1 MDDHNSP
8 RATRWYEFRDRMIR
22 EHASGGCVHFG
33 AGAFGTILAAAFDAG
48 MEAERAARPS
58 VPEEGPE
65 ALREALTGCV
75 AVMERIEWRE
85 GVWCVARCSGF
96 PGVHGSERAGGTER
110 CKYATALDAA
120 RAALAVPESGG
131 RP

>member
-65 ALREALTGCV
+65 ALREALVTLVRRYVREDEEAPGELRWGHHIAEDGTDLGMDPHDF
-75 AVMERIEWRE
+75 AVEADRLLR
-85 GVWCVARCSGF
+85 
-96 PGVHGSERAGGTER
+96 
-110 CKYATALDAA
+110 
-120 RAALAVPESGG
+120 ALAVPESGG
-131 RP
+131 RG